1 MKLKKRQISGREK
14 DEESIRLLARLREK
28 LHSDNSSV
36 ARRSAFNL
44 SWMQE
49 DGLDILK
56 ETLFSGATKRAK
68 SAAAYGLRRMHGR
81 MEKAALE
88 VFKQGIKYT
97 NSDTRK
103 VCQNALSQLDKTAQ
117 EESPAEGATEIGN
130 IRIKEISHKTKSRK
144 RAPQRASQRMLQRS
158 PQRGRRRTPKDLL

>member
-28 LHSDNSSV
+28 LYSDNSSV

-81 MEKAALE
+81 MGKAALE

-117 EESPAEGATEIGN
+117 EESPPEGATEIGK
-130 IRIKEISHKTKSRK
+130 IRIKEISHKTKQRK
-144 RAPQRASQRMLQRS
+144 RVPQRTLQRA

>member
-28 LHSDNSSV
+28 LHSDNPSV
-36 ARRSAFNL
+36 ARRAAFNL

-56 ETLFSGATKRAK
+56 ETLFSGATRKAK
-68 SAAAYGLRRMHGR
+68 SAAAYGLRKMHGR

-88 VFKQGIKYT
+88 LFNKGIEYT

-103 VCQNALSQLDKTAQ
+103 VCQTALSQLDKTAQ
-117 EESPAEGATEIGN
+117 EKSLPE
-130 IRIKEISHKTKSRK
+130 IRIREISHKTKSRK
-144 RAPQRASQRMLQRS
+144 RASHRSPQRASQRTLQRA